1 MYRALVVIVSLLL
14 MGVSLLAKE
23 LVPIPLYPES
33 INKDKII
40 LGQALFIDPILSKD
54 NTMSCMTCH
63 DLKTNGATTTAY
75 TIGASGEK
83 GKFNVPTVFN
93 AVYNFR
99 QFWDGRAKDLKEQAL
114 DPIENPIEMGN
125 TIKNLIKDL
134 KASSKYKKLFT
145 KAYPNEGITD
155 NSIADALSSFESILT
170 TPNSK
175 FDKYLKGETDILN
188 KAELEGYRLFK
199 EKGCISC
206 HSGINI
212 GGNLY
217 NKFGIYEESN
227 SRQLG
232 RYMITG
238 KESDKFVF
246 KVPSLRNI
254 AKTAPYMHD
263 GRAKSLKEAVEIMSL
278 HQLGRPMEEK
288 ELLDI
293 VSFLH
298 TLTGQIPS
306 FIKDL
311 DVK

>member
-1 MYRALVVIVSLLL
+1 MYRALITIASLLF

-23 LVPIPLYPES
+23 LVPIPLYPEN
-33 INKDKII
+33 INKDKIL
-40 LGQALFIDPILSKD
+40 LGQALFIDPMLSKD
-54 NTMSCMTCH
+54 HTMSCMTCH
-63 DLKTNGATTTAY
+63 DLKTNGAGTTAY
-75 TIGASGEK
+75 TIGINGGK

-114 DPIENPIEMGN
+114 DPIKNPIEMGN
-125 TIKNLIKDL
+125 TIKKLIYDL
-134 KASSKYKKLFT
+134 KANTKYKNLFI
-145 KAYPNEGITD
+145 KAYPDEGITA
-155 NSIADALSSFESILT
+155 NSIADALASFQSILT
-170 TPNSK
+170 TPFSK
-175 FDKYLKGETDILN
+175 FDKYLRGEITILN
-188 KAELEGYRLFK
+188 PSELEGYKLFK

-227 SRQLG
+227 SSQLG
-232 RYMITG
+232 RYRITG
-238 KESDKFVF
+238 KERDKFVF

-263 GRAKSLKEAVEIMSL
+263 GRATSLKKAVDIMSR
-278 HQLGRPMEEK
+278 HQLGHPMLEK
-288 ELLDI
+288 ELSDI

-306 FIKDL
+306 IIKDL